1 MLVVVGFR
9 LSGDVVL
16 CMWLGNLGWLALSVS
31 AEGNSGSECLG
42 LSIISIHL
50 CRWADNYKRR
60 PVDRGT
66 DRRRHFLRH
75 ALSRALH
82 CSFCMLFNSQFM
94 GAFIRVQERLRLCVK
109 ASIY

>member
-66 DRRRHFLRH
+66 HFLRH